1 MQDPWSLYW
10 QADCLDSCVVT
21 KSKED
26 SLAIAAFWEQLAMQL
41 EDGAE
46 VLDLATGNGTV
57 AAALLNANDSLQVTG
72 VDRASIDPL
81 QFLSEPGVLAKARF
95 QASVDICDL
104 PFGDASFDAVTSQF
118 GLEYAPL
125 KQAIPELLRVAGRE
139 CRIQLLIHNAD
150 SEIVVPSRLKR
161 EEMEALLADGGVV
174 PTLRAFLEGEKNIDA
189 LEAAGQAHLSS
200 AVRRTAPVS
209 GQIFEGVNRVITS
222 ANKGDMRA
230 ANELCDGMTM
240 RLSADRDRLR
250 QLDNAAMDEGRFQ
263 EVVKML
269 ENTGARTDV
278 ATTLCASDRTDDE
291 HLIGW
296 QYCGV
301 TS

>member
-10 QADCLDSCVVT
+10 QSDCLDSCVVT

-26 SLAIAAFWEQLAMQL
+26 SLAIAAFWEQLAVRL
-41 EDGAE
+41 EHGAK

-57 AAALLNANDSLQVTG
+57 PAALLNANKSLQVTG

-81 QFLSEPGVLAKARF
+81 RYLSDPGVLAKVRF
-95 QASVDICDL
+95 QADVDICNL
-104 PFGDASFDAVTSQF
+104 PFEDASFDAVTSQF
-118 GLEYAPL
+118 GIEYAPL
-125 KQAIPELLRVAGRE
+125 EQAIPELLRVAGRGS
-139 CRIQLLIHNAD
+139 RIQLVIHHAD
-150 SEIVVPSRLKR
+150 SEIVVPARLKCH
-161 EEMEALLADGGVV
+161 EMETLLADGGVV
-174 PTLRAFLEGEKNIDA
+174 SVLRAFVDGEQTNEA

-209 GQIFEGVNRVITS
+209 GQIFEGVKRVMTS

-230 ANELCDGMTM
+230 ANELCDSMTM

-250 QLDNAAMDEGRFQ
+250 QLDNAAMDEQRFQ
-263 EVVKML
+263 AVVKMI
-269 ENTGARTDV
+269 EDGNVRTDV
-278 ATTLCASDRTDDE
+278 ATTLRSDDRADE
-291 HLIGW
+291 GHLIGW

-301 TS
+301 KS

>member
-10 QADCLDSCVVT
+10 QSDCLDSCVVT

-41 EDGAE
+41 ENGAQ

-57 AAALLNANDSLQVTG
+57 PAALLNANDSLKVTG

-81 QFLSEPGVLAKARF
+81 RYLSKPGVLDKVQFRADI
-95 QASVDICDL
+95 DICDL
-104 PFGDASFDAVTSQF
+104 PFDDALFDAVTSQF

-125 KQAIPELLRVAGRE
+125 DQGIPELMRVAGRGS
-139 CRIQLLIHNAD
+139 RIQLVMHHAD
-150 SEIVVPSRLKR
+150 SEIVGPARLKR
-161 EEMEALLADGGVV
+161 DEMETLLADGGVV
-174 PTLRAFLEGEKNIDA
+174 PTLRAFLDGEQSNEA

-200 AVRRTAPVS
+200 AVRRTTPVS
-209 GQIFEGVNRVITS
+209 GQIFEGVKRVITS
-222 ANKGDMRA
+222 VNRGDMPA

-240 RLSADRDRLR
+240 RLTADRDRLR
-250 QLDNAAMDEGRFQ
+250 QLDNAALDAERFQ
-263 EVVKML
+263 AAVKML
-269 ENTGARTDV
+269 EDSGARTGV
-278 ATTLCASDRTDDE
+278 ATTLCSNDTGDDD

-301 TS
+301 KS

>member
-1 MQDPWSLYW
+1 MPDPWSLYW
-10 QADCLDSCVVT
+10 QSDSLDSCVVT

-26 SLAIAAFWEQLAMQL
+26 SHAIAAFWNQLATAL
-41 EDGAE
+41 EDGAR

-57 AAALLNANDSLQVTG
+57 PAALLNANSSLQVTG
-72 VDRASIDPL
+72 VDRASIEPL
-81 QFLSEPGVLAKARF
+81 RYLSDPGVLAGVQF
-95 QASVDICDL
+95 QADVDICDL
-104 PFGDASFDAVTSQF
+104 PFEDASFDAVTSQF

-125 KQAIPELLRVAGRE
+125 KQAIPELLRVAGRTS
-139 CRIQLLIHNAD
+139 RTQLLMHHAD
-150 SEIVVPSRLKR
+150 SEIVGPARLKR
-161 EEMEALLADGGVV
+161 QEMETLLADGGVV
-174 PTLRAFLEGEKNIDA
+174 PALRAFLDGEQSNEA

-209 GQIFEGVNRVITS
+209 GQIFEGVKRVITS

-240 RLSADRDRLR
+240 RLRADRDRLR
-250 QLDNAAMDEGRFQ
+250 QLDSAAMDEGRFQ
-263 EVVKML
+263 EVVKMI
-269 ENTGARTDV
+269 EDGGARTDV
-278 ATTLCASDRTDDE
+278 ATTLRSNDGGDNG